1 MSIFKKKQYIGEIT
15 TRLLENDSSSGSPTN
30 YNARLVSPINFDSN
44 FNNSQNVEYELINKW
59 RSMVKNPYI
68 SFAINDIVNEMNTFF
83 DDTYK
88 YQVKID
94 LSECEYSKFLKKKIE
109 EEWVYL
115 LEILDIQ
122 NKFYN
127 LLKDWYIDGKVYLK
141 LDLEEGKGV
150 TGINQLDPIFLKKD
164 IDIESGKEYY
174 IYNQEEDKKSNVYNN
189 SMNVD
194 VNVGIPESNVISCN
208 SGIMDDNHEV
218 YLSFLD
224 TAYVPLNQLTSI
236 EDSLLV
242 YRIARAPA
250 RRVFYIDTGMLP
262 KSKAEAYM
270 REVARNYKQ
279 EINYDPSTGKFSE
292 QNVHLSLLDDLF
304 LPRSGDSQ
312 RTEVSQLEGNSSF
325 AESLKDLDYF
335 RKKLFRSLLIPFN
348 RWGGQ
353 EDGNEAKTY
362 VSSAEITRD
371 ELKYSKFVK
380 SLRSSF
386 SNIFY
391 DLLEKHLTVKHLT
404 NKDTFEEYKSGI
416 RFLWAED
423 SKYQERGALEIL
435 GLRLDVLDRVNE
447 YVEPGYF
454 SVAWAKKNILK
465 MTEAEIKEIEADNKN
480 STEEVEG
487 LEGSEGGF
495 GGEGGAGGSEGGFG
509 DIESMSAE
517 PPADSGS
524 ENEAVDIEKK
534 PIEVDDGNISKVDVK
549 NVEVNTADIMN
560 NVSSYLDALE
570 QEKDLDQENYNN
582 ISRVQHNKL
591 IQAD

>member
-141 LDLEEGKGV
+141 LDLEEGRGV
-150 TGINQLDPIFLKKD
+150 TGINQLDPMFLKKD

-174 IYNQEEDKKSNVYNN
+174 IYNQVEDKKSNVYNN
-189 SMNVD
+189 SSMNVE

-362 VSSAEITRD
+362 VSTAEITRD

-423 SKYQERGALEIL
+423 SKYQERGALEVL

-447 YVEPGYF
+447 YIEPGYF
-454 SVAWAKKNILK
+454 SVAWAKKNILR
-465 MTEAEIKEIEADNKN
+465 MTEAEIKEIEVDNKN
-480 STEEVEG
+480 SSEDVG
-487 LEGSEGGF
+487 GVEGSEGGF
-495 GGEGGAGGSEGGFG
+495 GDEGGGEGGFG

-517 PPADSGS
+517 PPVDSGS
-524 ENEAVDIEKK
+524 ENEAVDIGKK

-549 NVEVNTADIMN
+549 NVEVNNADIMN